1 MTLAANFARPGRLA
15 RPFWHLAQH
24 LHTRQC
30 CVRARRRGRFGE
42 QNWGEEHCLACSAAA
57 SSCLVWN
64 CGWHTPAGATLP
76 GDAQRLMSLYDEH
89 LYLVEDKAVEG
100 AENHP

>member
-57 SSCLVWN
+57 SSCLVWMAHPGRRYASRR
-64 CGWHTPAGATLP
+64 CATSAPDHDL
-76 GDAQRLMSLYDEH
+76 A
-89 LYLVEDKAVEG
+89 A
-100 AENHP
+100 N